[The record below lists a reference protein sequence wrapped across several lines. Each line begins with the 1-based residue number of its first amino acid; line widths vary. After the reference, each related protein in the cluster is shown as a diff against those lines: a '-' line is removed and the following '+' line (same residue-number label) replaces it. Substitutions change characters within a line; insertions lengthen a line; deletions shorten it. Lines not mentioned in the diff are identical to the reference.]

1 MQMLKMT
8 INKLL
13 FLFTF
18 ILMVSSTG
26 LCQSAENLVGY
37 YSFDFLPTVSD
48 DSPSAQ
54 QEAKFLP
61 NPDLAMGECGV
72 KGDALFFDGTSNY
85 LVSLGTINN
94 YFSTTDFTF
103 SFYFKPYPKAG
114 LMDVIS
120 KKSKCDNGPGL
131 SIRYKSNSSELIIA
145 AVQDSVNRVD
155 FKTKLSITNCW
166 HHVVLVREG
175 NRMKFYYN
183 GELMGLESTATRLNL
198 KNNSTLNISGGPCL
212 GKTDTRYRGLIDE
225 VRVYNRALKPKR
237 VEELYFSPDRI
248 VNQDTIIYLGESVQL
263 YANSPCG
270 VSYQWLPETNVSD
283 PKSADPVVMPQ
294 VTTTYTYQVNSGQCV
309 GSAKDEVTITVVD
322 PSKVDC
328 SKLLFPTAF
337 TPNHDG
343 LNEEFTFDT
352 PLVVLDEFKLLEI
365 FDRWGNRVF
374 FTDDSNETWKGTF
387 GDKEVN
393 PGVFLYRAQFVCK
406 GEEQNQVGQ
415 VTLIR

>member
-1 MQMLKMT
+1 MRLY
-8 INKLL
+8 KLL
-13 FLFTF
+13 LLTIGLLAFSFLGQ
-18 ILMVSSTG
+18 SQST
-26 LCQSAENLVGY
+26 ENLVGY
-37 YSFDFLPTVSD
+37 YSFDALPSIPD
-48 DSPSAQ
+48 ESPSAQ

-61 NPDLAMGECGV
+61 NPDLAVGECGV
-72 KGDALFFDGTSNY
+72 QGDALYFDGTTNY

-94 YFSTTDFTF
+94 HFSTTDFTL

-145 AVQDSVNRVD
+145 AVQDSAKRVD
-155 FKTKLSITNCW
+155 FITKLDITNCW
-166 HHVVLVREG
+166 HHIVLVREG

-183 GELMGLESTATRLNL
+183 GELMGNQATTARLNL
-198 KNNSTLNISGGPCL
+198 KNNSTLNFSGGPCI

-225 VRVYNRALKPKR
+225 VRIYNRALKPKR
-237 VEELYFSPDRI
+237 VEELYFAPDRI

-263 YANSPCG
+263 NANSPCG
-270 VSYQWLPETNVSD
+270 ISYQWLPENNVSD
-283 PKSADPVVMPQ
+283 PKSANPVVMPQ
-294 VTTTYTYQVNSGQCV
+294 VTTTYTYQVNTGQCV
-309 GSAKDEVTITVVD
+309 GTANDEVTITVVD

-374 FTDDSNETWKGTF
+374 YTEDSNETWKGTF
-387 GDKEVN
+387 GDKDVN
-393 PGVFLYRAQFVCK
+393 PGVFLYRAQFVCQ
-406 GEEQNQVGQ
+406 GEKQNQVGQ